1 MSNYLGTLCMK
12 RLKPQLMIPVVS
24 VILLDDWVIFGSDT
38 STLTMDRNKKEVN
51 CTHWVNACPKQNIK
65 NLDYR

>member
-1 MSNYLGTLCMK
+1 
-12 RLKPQLMIPVVS
+12 MIPVVS

-38 STLTMDRNKKEVN
+38 SALTMAYMDRNKKEVN
-51 CTHWVNACPKQNIK
+51 CTHWVNACPNQNIK

>member
-1 MSNYLGTLCMK
+1 MSNYLGTLCKK

-38 STLTMDRNKKEVN
+38 SALTMAYMDRNKKEVN
-51 CTHWVNACPKQNIK
+51 CTHWVNACPK
-65 NLDYR
+65 

>member
-1 MSNYLGTLCMK
+1 MK

-38 STLTMDRNKKEVN
+38 SALTMAYMYRNKKEVN
-51 CTHWVNACPKQNIK
+51 CTHWVNACPK
-65 NLDYR
+65 